1 MKTVKNSCMRVP
13 QVVEPKMRDAVTLK
27 QPVKSVC
34 DRIRGEAYNSPFH
47 SAPLI

>member
-1 MKTVKNSCMRVP
+1 MKNTGVGMP